1 MSLVHKTW
9 HSDVLLCTQHTVFLL
24 KIFFKLLQYT
34 FNFLYI
40 IRLNKSSINGFYNLM
55 MLSFEHGPVVP
66 DLSLSPS
73 LTSCSLRAIDRA
85 LIWIFSDSTSY
96 AAFLTV
102 SLTSLVRPIILDN
115 VLVEGAI
122 QVRTALLTSG
132 FGSQFSRNKYAINKR
147 NRTLCL
153 PQMISHYYL
162 SKHWGPRSDFLRSLI
177 RIHTVCHSS

>member
-1 MSLVHKTW
+1 
-9 HSDVLLCTQHTVFLL
+9 
-24 KIFFKLLQYT
+24 
-34 FNFLYI
+34 
-40 IRLNKSSINGFYNLM
+40 M

-132 FGSQFSRNKYAINKR
+132 FGSQFSRNKYAIIK
-147 NRTLCL
+147 TKDTAHCV
-153 PQMISHYYL
+153 YL
-162 SKHWGPRSDFLRSLI
+162 K
-177 RIHTVCHSS
+177 